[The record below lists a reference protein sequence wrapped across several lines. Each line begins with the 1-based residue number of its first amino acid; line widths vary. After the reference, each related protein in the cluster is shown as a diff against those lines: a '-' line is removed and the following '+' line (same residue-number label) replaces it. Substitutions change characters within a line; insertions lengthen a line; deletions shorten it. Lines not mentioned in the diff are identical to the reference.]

1 MALNNFDDFVAALLD
16 AGFSTGSGHAEGV
29 YAVVPFA
36 WDEPPPFRTR
46 VRWHTGDPETDPWE
60 WRIRVLEE
68 RNDIAYAKMF
78 FKKSG
83 YITKEWY
90 PYFLAAR
97 RKGMDFDE
105 EYARGTIGG
114 CAKRIYGV
122 VRDRGALPL
131 HEMKRLGGFSR
142 EEKSRFDAAV
152 IELQMKLYITIC
164 GARQKASL
172 AGGEYGWRSTVFR
185 AVETFWD
192 RTVFERAGK
201 ISAREAADRITE
213 RIYELN
219 PGADAKKVRKFIE
232 G

>member
-1 MALNNFDDFVAALLD
+1 MALNNFGDFITTLLK
-16 AGFSTGSGHAEGV
+16 AGFSTGSGHTEGV

-36 WDEPPPFRTR
+36 WDESPPFRTR

-105 EYARGTIGG
+105 EYARGVISNYG
-114 CAKRIYGV
+114 KRIYNV
-122 VRDRGALPL
+122 VKDEASPL
-131 HEMKRLGGFSR
+131 HEIKKLGGFSK
-142 EEKSRFDAAV
+142 EDKSRFDAAV
-152 IELQMKLYITIC
+152 IELQMKLYRTIC
-164 GARQKASL
+164 GAMQKISL
-172 AGGEYGWRSTVFR
+172 TGTGYGWRSTEFCTVEKFWGK
-185 AVETFWD
+185 AVIEKAH
-192 RTVFERAGK
+192 R
-201 ISAREAADRITE
+201 ISAKEATDRITE
-213 RIYELN
+213 QVYKLN
-219 PGADAKKVRKFIE
+219 PDADAKKIRKFIE

>member
-1 MALNNFDDFVAALLD
+1 MMLNNFKDFTAALLN
-16 AGFSTGSGHAEGV
+16 AGFSTGSGNTEGV

-36 WDEPPPFRTR
+36 WDETPPFKTR

-68 RNDIAYAKMF
+68 RDDIAYAKMF

-83 YITKEWY
+83 YITREWY

-105 EYARGTIGG
+105 EYARGTISN
-114 CAKRIYGV
+114 CAKQIYSV
-122 VRDRGALPL
+122 VKEGGALPL
-131 HEMKRLGGFSR
+131 YEIKRRGGFTK
-142 EEKSRFDAAV
+142 EYKSRFDAAV

-164 GARQKASL
+164 GARQKISHTGA
-172 AGGEYGWRSTVFR
+172 EYGWRTTVFC
-185 AVETFWD
+185 AVEKFWGE
-192 RTVFERAGK
+192 TVFEKANRLSAKEAAERITEQIYKLNPDANAGK
-201 ISAREAADRITE
+201 I
-213 RIYELN
+213 
-219 PGADAKKVRKFIE
+219 RKFIE

>member
-1 MALNNFDDFVAALLD
+1 MALNNFEDFIEILLQ

-29 YAVVPFA
+29 YAIVPFT
-36 WDEPPPFRTR
+36 WDESPPFRTR

-68 RNDIAYAKMF
+68 RDDIAYGKIF

-105 EYARGTIGG
+105 EYARGTISNS
-114 CAKRIYGV
+114 AKRIYDV
-122 VRDRGALPL
+122 VKDGALPL
-131 HEMKRLGGFSR
+131 HEIKRQGGFTR
-142 EEKSRFDAAV
+142 EDKSRFGSAI
-152 IELQMKLYITIC
+152 IELQMRLYLTIC
-164 GARQKASL
+164 GAKQKISSV
-172 AGGEYGWRSTVFR
+172 GEEYGWRSTVLCT
-185 AVETFWD
+185 VEEFWGKAILKKA
-192 RTVFERAGK
+192 EK
-201 ISAREAADRITE
+201 ISAKEAADKITGQ
-213 RIYELN
+213 IYKLN
-219 PGADAKKVRKFIE
+219 PEADARKIKKFID

>member
-1 MALNNFDDFVAALLD
+1 MKLNNFEDFIAALLS
-16 AGFSTGSGHAEGV
+16 AGFSTGSGHTEGV
-29 YAVVPFA
+29 YAVVPFT
-36 WDEPPPFRTR
+36 WDEFPSFRTR

-60 WRIRVLEE
+60 WRLRVLEE

-105 EYARGTIGG
+105 EYARGVISND
-114 CAKRIYGV
+114 AKRIYSVVKEGGV
-122 VRDRGALPL
+122 LPL
-131 HEMKRLGGFSR
+131 HEIKRLGDFSK
-142 EEKSRFDAAV
+142 EYKSRVNAAV

-164 GARQKASL
+164 GARQKVSL
-172 AGGEYGWRSTVFR
+172 TGAEYGWRSTEFCT
-185 AVETFWD
+185 VEKFWEK
-192 RTVFERAGK
+192 TVFEKAKRLSGKEATEKITEQIYKLNPDANAGK
-201 ISAREAADRITE
+201 I
-213 RIYELN
+213 
-219 PGADAKKVRKFIE
+219 KKFIE